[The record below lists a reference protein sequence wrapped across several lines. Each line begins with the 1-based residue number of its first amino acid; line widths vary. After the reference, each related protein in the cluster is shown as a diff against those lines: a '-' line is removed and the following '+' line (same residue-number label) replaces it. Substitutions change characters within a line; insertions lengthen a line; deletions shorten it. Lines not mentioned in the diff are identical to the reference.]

1 MSSTAFT
8 SAQARIKGV
17 PRHWRKPPFIE
28 SRNVRWLLWMGAL
41 VYLAFGLGSLDINWA
56 RISQGMERGW
66 VFVLGFLQPDFTTRS
81 SDILTGFQE
90 SLTMTVTSTAVG
102 VALSIPVAVG
112 AARNL
117 SPTWIYVVCRGI
129 ITVSRTLNE
138 IIVAILLVAMFGFG
152 PFAGFLTLTF
162 ATIGFMAK
170 LLAEDIEEIV
180 PSQLEALRAT
190 GASTLQVLDF
200 SVLSQVLPRLVG
212 LSLYRLDINFRE
224 SAVIG
229 IAGAGGIGATLNT
242 AMDRYEFDSAAA
254 ILMVII
260 AIVMLCE
267 YVSGWLRRRIL

>member
-1 MSSTAFT
+1 MSGTTLASPDVTG
-8 SAQARIKGV
+8 QK
-17 PRHWRKPPFIE
+17 RHWRKPSFIE
-28 SRNVRWLLWMGAL
+28 SRTVRWLLWSGAL
-41 VYLAFGLGSLDINWA
+41 VYLMFGLGSLDINWA
-56 RISQGMERGW
+56 RIAQGMERGW
-66 VFVLGFLQPDFTTRS
+66 VFIQGFLQPDFTTRRN
-81 SDILTGFQE
+81 DILLGFQE

-102 VALSIPVAVG
+102 VALSIPIAVG

-117 SPTWIYVVCRGI
+117 APGWIYVLCRGV
-129 ITVSRTLNE
+129 ITISRTLNE

-170 LLAEDIEEIV
+170 LLAEDIEEIM

-190 GASTLQVLDF
+190 GASTLQLLDF
-200 SVLSQVLPRLVG
+200 AVLSQVLPRLVG

-254 ILMVII
+254 VLMVII
-260 AIVMLCE
+260 AIVMLSE
-267 YVSGWLRRRIL
+267 YVSGWMRRRIL